1 MRISVALSRLFL
13 VGCILMVAA
22 PFSMAQGGRGG
33 AGGGGPGGGGPGGVR
48 GGWGGGGFGG
58 GMGGGGLFSLTQIT
72 EVQAELKIDEDQKKE
87 LESIA
92 KEMRDARTA
101 LMPAPADGGRPDV
114 TKMRELMPKMAEMQ
128 TKFEGKLEEVL
139 DPKQMDRLLGLYV
152 QRDELRTLSNVIVAV
167 KLKITED
174 QKAELAKLEKAAG
187 EAMMSAFSGG
197 AGGGGGGADMRE
209 KFQAM
214 RKESEEKTMS
224 VLTAEQKKTMEDMKG
239 AKFEFPQRG
248 PGGPGGQGG
257 PGGGRTRPGTN

>member
-13 VGCILMVAA
+13 VGCILMAAA
-22 PFSMAQGGRGG
+22 PLSMAQGGRGG
-33 AGGGGPGGGGPGGVR
+33 AGGGGPGGGGR
-48 GGWGGGGFGG
+48 GGFGGGGFGG

-101 LMPAPADGGRPDV
+101 LMPALADGGRPDMA
-114 TKMRELMPKMAEMQ
+114 KLRELMPKMAEMQ

-139 DPKQMDRLLGLYV
+139 DPKQMDRLLGLFV
-152 QRDELRTLSNVIVAV
+152 QRDEIRTLSNAMVAA
-167 KLKITED
+167 KLKITDE
-174 QKAELAKLEKAAG
+174 QKAELAKIEKANG
-187 EAMMSAFSGG
+187 EAMMSAMSGF
-197 AGGGGGGADMRE
+197 AGGGGGGGAGGDMRE

-214 RKESEEKTMS
+214 RKENEEKTMV

>member
-13 VGCILMVAA
+13 VGCILMAAA
-22 PFSMAQGGRGG
+22 PLSMAQGGRGG
-33 AGGGGPGGGGPGGVR
+33 AGGGPGGGGR
-48 GGWGGGGFGG
+48 GGFGG

-101 LMPAPADGGRPDV
+101 MMPAPADGGRPDMA
-114 TKMRELMPKMAEMQ
+114 KMRELMPKMAEMQ
-128 TKFEGKLEEVL
+128 TKFEAKLEEVL

-152 QRDELRTLSNVIVAV
+152 QRDELRTLSNVIVAA

-197 AGGGGGGADMRE
+197 GAGGGGGGADMRE
-209 KFQAM
+209 KMTTM
-214 RKESEEKTMS
+214 RKENDEKTMK
-224 VLTAEQKKTMEDMKG
+224 VLTDAQKKTMEDMKG

-257 PGGGRTRPGTN
+257 GRNRPGAGT

>member
-13 VGCILMVAA
+13 VGCILMAAA
-22 PFSMAQGGRGG
+22 PLSMAQGGRGG
-33 AGGGGPGGGGPGGVR
+33 AGGGPGGGGR

-101 LMPAPADGGRPDV
+101 MMPAPADGGRPDM
-114 TKMRELMPKMAEMQ
+114 TKLRELMPKMAEMQ

-139 DPKQMDRLLGLYV
+139 DPKQMDRLLGLFV
-152 QRDELRTLSNVIVAV
+152 QRDEIRTLSNAMVAA
-167 KLKITED
+167 KLKITDE
-174 QKAELAKLEKAAG
+174 QKAELAKIEKANG
-187 EAMMSAFSGG
+187 EAMMSAMSGF
-197 AGGGGGGADMRE
+197 AGGGGGAGAGGDMRE

-214 RKESEEKTMS
+214 RKENEEKTMG
-224 VLTAEQKKTMEDMKG
+224 VLTAEQKKTMEDIKG

-248 PGGPGGQGG
+248 LGGPGGQGG

>member
-13 VGCILMVAA
+13 AGCILMAAA
-22 PFSMAQGGRGG
+22 PLTMAQGGRGG
-33 AGGGGPGGGGPGGVR
+33 AGGGPGGGGR
-48 GGWGGGGFGG
+48 GGWVGGGFGG

-72 EVQAELKIDEDQKKE
+72 EVQAELKIDEDQNKE

-101 LMPAPADGGRPDV
+101 LMPAPADGGRPDMA
-114 TKMRELMPKMAEMQ
+114 KMRELMPKMAEMQ

-152 QRDELRTLSNVIVAV
+152 QRDEIRTLSNAMVAA
-167 KLKITED
+167 KLKISDE
-174 QKAELAKLEKAAG
+174 QKAELAKIEKANG
-187 EAMMSAFSGG
+187 EAMMSAMSGF
-197 AGGGGGGADMRE
+197 AGGGGGAGGDMRE

-248 PGGPGGQGG
+248 PGGQGG